1 MTKSKIQVQLIMCF
15 YVLNNTKMTIKNFKT
30 TNTPDDRKDYDGH
43 FDDGNHPG
51 NSDIYKV
58 LKTKPQQLTYKIDE
72 SVLKNWRK
80 KETVK
85 ALINGQEKQIIALK
99 WEVVGEN
106 ANAFVRKYIDEPAN
120 SIPKYLIWEQ
130 VFNRRAIINLWIKE
144 KLPTLEK
151 ITQLRWEDHMKFV
164 KQYFEKNGNRIFP
177 GVYDP
182 NYEEFDSIGDWI
194 DVRLQDGTSM
204 GIDVNT
210 FDHNPTEIQYRDP
223 EFGSS
228 IVLFD

>member
-1 MTKSKIQVQLIMCF
+1 
-15 YVLNNTKMTIKNFKT
+15 MTIKSFNT
-30 TNTPDDRKDYDGH
+30 THTPEDRKDYDGH

-51 NSDIYKV
+51 NSDMYEA
-58 LKTKPQQLTYKIDE
+58 LTTKPKHLTYKINE
-72 SVLKNWRK
+72 SLLRDWRK

-85 ALINGQEKQIIALK
+85 ALINGQHKQIIALK

-106 ANAFVRKYIDEPAN
+106 THAFVRKYIDEPAN
-120 SIPKYLIWEQ
+120 SIPKHLIGEQ
-130 VFNRRAIINLWIKE
+130 IFNRRAIINLWIKE

-151 ITQLRWEDHMKFV
+151 ITQLRWEDHKKFI
-164 KQYFEKNGNRIFP
+164 KKYFEKDGNMVFP

-182 NYEEFDSIGDWI
+182 NYEELDSIGDWI

-204 GIDVNT
+204 GIDTKT
-210 FDHNPTEIQYRDP
+210 FDHNPTEIEYRDP

-228 IVLFD
+228 IVVFEWEKE